1 MEGDAFHW
9 VFWTAEWDVDINMG
23 GTRDVD
29 DMVGRWSVTESE
41 ELIISSL
48 GEVIFQSTRAWVSFH
63 FVFQQCSSTP
73 AINLGIPSSRDI
85 HSSRSQ

>member
-9 VFWTAEWDVDINMG
+9 VFWAAKWDVDINMG

-29 DMVGRWSVTESE
+29 GMVGRWSVTDSE

-48 GEVIFQSTRAWVSFH
+48 GEVIFQSTRAWGSFH
-63 FVFQQCSSTP
+63 FVFQQYSSTP

>member
-29 DMVGRWSVTESE
+29 GMVGRWSVTESE
-41 ELIISSL
+41 ELTISSL
-48 GEVIFQSTRAWVSFH
+48 GEVIFQSTRAWGTGAAFISFSNNIL
-63 FVFQQCSSTP
+63 Q
-73 AINLGIPSSRDI
+73 LR
-85 HSSRSQ
+85 R